1 MVARQVLSLKLV
13 VRFDRPHPFLYERTD
28 FQKTFIRVLLVV
40 CILSVFSVSVFA
52 SGTSSTPAYPTSTY
66 VYVTGIS
73 STGAVNTS
81 SATYFDAVTQSFKG
95 IGNIL
100 SSIWS
105 RLGIISNNTGYL
117 SSIKTDT
124 ADIST
129 IKTYVNSS
137 KDWLSTI
144 SGNVSSILT
153 AVNKSSAWTSSQASS
168 VTSDVSLLKIY
179 GNNIS
184 TNSTSSN
191 TFLSNINTKVA
202 TEATLKTL
210 ATESTVSSIK
220 SILAGFKS
228 NLDTIT
234 TKVSDLADVLAS
246 PEDKQL
252 HDNSKSNLD
261 YVNGDSFSSNI
272 SDTSKFDTAN
282 DASNSFSELF
292 SSSDS
297 VGISGALSESVGA
310 GNVFWSQKM
319 YNMIHYGIGSH
330 ISSFSTY
337 SIDSIDVD
345 SSLPYDPYEQFEYMR
360 SRFPS
365 RG

>member
-52 SGTSSTPAYPTSTY
+52 SGSSTNPAYPTSTY
-66 VYVTGIS
+66 IYVTGMS
-73 STGAVNTS
+73 STGSVITS

-168 VTSDVSLLKIY
+168 VTSDVNLLATY
-179 GNNIS
+179 GKNIS

-210 ATESTVSSIK
+210 ATENTVSSINN
-220 SILAGFKS
+220 LLVGFKS
-228 NLDTIT
+228 KLDTIT
-234 TKVSDLADVLAS
+234 TKVSDLAEVLAS

-252 HDNSKSNLD
+252 HDNSKTNLD
-261 YVNGDSFSSNI
+261 YVNGDFSSNI
-272 SDTSKFDTAN
+272 SDTGKFDTAN

-292 SSSDS
+292 SSSGS

-319 YNMIHYGIGSH
+319 YNMIHYGTGSRN
-330 ISSFSTY
+330 SSFSTY
-337 SIDSIDVD
+337 SIDSIDDD

>member
-13 VRFDRPHPFLYERTD
+13 VRFDRPHPFLYDERTD

-40 CILSVFSVSVFA
+40 CLLSVFSVSVFA
-52 SGTSSTPAYPTSTY
+52 SGTSTTPAYPSSTYTYVRGVTSTGS
-66 VYVTGIS
+66 V
-73 STGAVNTS
+73 STG
-81 SATYFDAVTQSFKG
+81 SATYFDAVTDSLVG
-95 IGNIL
+95 IGGIL
-100 SSIWS
+100 GSMWTKLETI
-105 RLGIISNNTGYL
+105 RINTGYL
-117 SSIKTDT
+117 SSIATDT
-124 ADIST
+124 DNLST
-129 IKTYVNSS
+129 IKTYVNSGNT
-137 KDWLSTI
+137 WLSKI
-144 SGNVSSILT
+144 YSDVSSIKTSLST
-153 AVNKSSAWTSSQASS
+153 GSGSSAWTSNQASS
-168 VTSDVSLLKIY
+168 VTSNSTLIET
-179 GNNIS
+179 NTRNIS
-184 TNSTSSN
+184 N
-191 TFLSNINTKVA
+191 KVA

-310 GNVFWSQKM
+310 GNIFWSQKM
-319 YNMIHYGIGSH
+319 YNMIHYGTGSRN
-330 ISSFSTY
+330 SSFSTY
-337 SIDSIDVD
+337 SIDDD
-345 SSLPYDPYEQFEYMR
+345 TLLPYDPYEQFEYMR

>member
-1 MVARQVLSLKLV
+1 M
-13 VRFDRPHPFLYERTD
+13 
-28 FQKTFIRVLLVV
+28 
-40 CILSVFSVSVFA
+40 SVFSVSVFA
-52 SGTSSTPAYPTSTY
+52 SGTSTTPVYPSSTY
-66 VYVTGIS
+66 TYVRGLS
-73 STGAVNTS
+73 STGSVSTG
-81 SATYFDAVTQSFKG
+81 SATYFDAVANSLVGLGG
-95 IGNIL
+95 ILGSMWIKL
-100 SSIWS
+100 ESI
-105 RLGIISNNTGYL
+105 RTNTGYL
-117 SSIKTDT
+117 STIATDT
-124 ADIST
+124 DNLST
-129 IKTYVNSS
+129 IKTYVNSGNT
-137 KDWLSTI
+137 WLSKIYSDVASIKTSLSTG
-144 SGNVSSILT
+144 SG
-153 AVNKSSAWTSSQASS
+153 SSAWTSNQAST
-168 VTSDVSLLKIY
+168 VTSNSILIET
-179 GNNIS
+179 NTRNIS
-184 TNSTSSN
+184 N
-191 TFLSNINTKVA
+191 KVA

-210 ATESTVSSIK
+210 ASESTVSSIK
-220 SILAGFKS
+220 NILVSFGT

-319 YNMIHYGIGSH
+319 YNMIHYGTGLRN
-330 ISSFSTY
+330 SSFSTY
-337 SIDSIDVD
+337 SIDSIDDD